1 MDHFAR
7 PEDEL
12 ARARRDR
19 TLHRNF
25 QGYTTKAGTD
35 LVGLGMSA
43 IGSIGDAYVQNRREL
58 AGYREAVE
66 TDGAATFRGFRLS
79 VRRPLRRAVIGNLL
93 CHGVVV

>member
-7 PEDEL
+7 PDDEL

-35 LVGLGMSA
+35 LVGFGMSA
-43 IGSIGDAYVQNRREL
+43 IGSIGRHYVQNRARASRL
-58 AGYREAVE
+58 
-66 TDGAATFRGFRLS
+66 RG
-79 VRRPLRRAVIGNLL
+79 RP
-93 CHGVVV
+93 

>member
-7 PEDEL
+7 PDDEL

-35 LVGLGMSA
+35 LLGFGMSA
-43 IGSIGDAYVQNRREL
+43 IGSVGAPLRPEPARARRL
-58 AGYREAVE
+58 P
-66 TDGAATFRGFRLS
+66 RGG
-79 VRRPLRRAVIGNLL
+79 RRPGGRDLPRVRASPPTTSCGAT
-93 CHGVVV
+93 